1 MTALVALLGSGAA
14 SGLLLLVWSLWPLE
28 RRPLRSPRLHT
39 PKDLPA
45 RLVPAL
51 VGGVLAAVL
60 TRWAIGAL
68 GGLVFGFFAADLFG
82 GRAQRGA
89 GTDRTEAIATW
100 TEMLRDTMAAAA
112 GLEQAVI
119 TTATIAPAA
128 IRPHLQTL
136 VARLRGERLSP
147 ALVQLAEDLADPTMD
162 LVVSALC
169 LAASGEAQD
178 LAELLSSLAG
188 AARDNATMRLKV
200 DASRARTRTS
210 VRIISAVT
218 LLMALLLVLFN
229 RGYLR
234 PFDSAAGQ
242 GVLLIVFGCFGAA
255 LWWLASMSRY
265 VSPERFLTNRP
276 EELAP

>member
-1 MTALVALLGSGAA
+1 M
-14 SGLLLLVWSLWPLE
+14 
-28 RRPLRSPRLHT
+28 
-39 PKDLPA
+39 
-45 RLVPAL
+45 
-51 VGGVLAAVL
+51 
-60 TRWAIGAL
+60 
-68 GGLVFGFFAADLFG
+68 
-82 GRAQRGA
+82 
-89 GTDRTEAIATW
+89 
-100 TEMLRDTMAAAA
+100 
-112 GLEQAVI
+112 
-119 TTATIAPAA
+119 
-128 IRPHLQTL
+128 
-136 VARLRGERLSP
+136 
-147 ALVQLAEDLADPTMD
+147 
-162 LVVSALC
+162 
-169 LAASGEAQD
+169 ASGEAQD

-242 GVLLIVFGCFGAA
+242 GVLLIVLGCFGAA

-276 EELAP
+276 EEATP